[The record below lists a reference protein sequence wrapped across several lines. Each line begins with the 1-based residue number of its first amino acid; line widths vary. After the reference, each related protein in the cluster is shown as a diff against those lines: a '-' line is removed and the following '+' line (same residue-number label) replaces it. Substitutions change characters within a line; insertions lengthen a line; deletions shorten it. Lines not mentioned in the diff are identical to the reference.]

1 MRTPAVSPD
10 GRVVV
15 FQVWREGAWLID
27 LGTGALR
34 RIRDDA
40 TEEESPGRPR
50 PAVAYRSR
58 ASGRWSIQVIGPG
71 WELYDNGVG
80 PLT

>member
-15 FQVWREGAWLID
+15 FQVWREGAWLLD

-34 RIRDDA
+34 RILDDA
-40 TEEESPGRPR
+40 TAEEFAWSPDGQR
-50 PAVAYRSR
+50 VAYRSR
-58 ASGRWSIQVIGPG
+58 ASGRWSIQVIAPG
-71 WELYDNGVG
+71 LGT
-80 PLT
+80 L